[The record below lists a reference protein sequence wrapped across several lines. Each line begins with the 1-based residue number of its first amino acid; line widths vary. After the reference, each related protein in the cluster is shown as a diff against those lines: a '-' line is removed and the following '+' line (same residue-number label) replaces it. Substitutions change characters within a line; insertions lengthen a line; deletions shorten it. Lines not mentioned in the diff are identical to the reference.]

1 MNILQIVSGGIA
13 VYKSVEVTRELFK
26 RGDNVKVV
34 MTENSKKF
42 VTELTF
48 QTISKNPV
56 YSDTF
61 LEEDVSQIQ
70 HIDLVKWADKII
82 IAPATANII
91 AKIANGIADDLASTL
106 MLAVS
111 DFTKVYIAPAMNTIM
126 YDNPITQ
133 GNIFKLKQLG
143 FNFIEPSEGELAC
156 GDIGKGKLA
165 EPIEIVNSLSDKKTL
180 LGKKILI
187 TAGATKEYIDPVR
200 FISNPSSGKMGI
212 SLAEE
217 AAKRGAEV
225 ILITSADYNSKQK
238 NLKIKKIVSANDMFL
253 EVKKYSDTADVV
265 IKSAAV
271 SDYTPVIKY
280 DKKVKK
286 QVGNIELE
294 LERTRDILLYLGER
308 KKKEQILVGFAAE
321 TNNIIE
327 YAKEKI
333 RNKNLDLIVANDVS
347 KNDIGFGV
355 DNNEVYIIDS
365 GENIQKISKTSKNN
379 IAKKILDRIELYSG

>member
-13 VYKSVEVTRELFK
+13 VYKSVDLTRELFK

-91 AKIANGIADDLASTL
+91 AKISSGIADDLATTL

-111 DFTKVYIAPAMNTIM
+111 DFSKVYIAPAMNTIM

-133 GNIFKLKQLG
+133 ANIHKLKDLG
-143 FNFIEPSEGELAC
+143 FNFIEPNEGELAC
-156 GDIGKGKLA
+156 GDLGKGKLA
-165 EPIEIVNSLSDKKTL
+165 DTEKIISSLSNYKSL
-180 LGKKILI
+180 LGRRII
-187 TAGATKEYIDPVR
+187 VTAGSTKEYIDPVR

-217 AAKRGAEV
+217 AARRGADV
-225 ILITSADYNSKQK
+225 ILITSAAYNPSLK
-238 NLKIKKIVSANDMFL
+238 NIELVKVISAEDMFL
-253 EVKKYSDTADVV
+253 EVTKYSQEADII

-271 SDYTPVIKY
+271 SDYRPVVKH

-294 LERTRDILLYLGER
+294 LERTQDILLYLGQN
-308 KKKEQILVGFAAE
+308 KNQNQILVGFAAE
-321 TNNIIE
+321 TNNVID

-333 RNKNLDLIVANDVS
+333 EKKNLDFIVANDVS
-347 KNDIGFGV
+347 QEDIGFAS
-355 DNNEVYIIDS
+355 DDNEVYIIDKE
-365 GENIQKISKTSKNN
+365 GTIDKIPKSSKNN
-379 IAKKILDRIELYSG
+379 IAKKILDKLENYSR